1 MSLFM
6 SRLRLGK
13 QGLVRRSSLL
23 IFSNGLSSSS
33 LHQTPPCN
41 IIGAKA
47 CGEGLGK
54 LIIKNASERDPTE
67 LEKKVPIDLVYNNH
81 GNATIVGAS
90 HGWIATLKN
99 DGILRLQDDLN
110 PYASYTEPK
119 HIPLPPLVTMRH
131 CQTKII
137 TNVSMSSSCPGDDEN
152 CVVAAKFLGAQ
163 LSFCKPAG
171 KSSKP
176 EWTNIRIKN
185 PCFYSSRVLFSKKD
199 EMFRILGYG
208 GHLIGS
214 WDPRKPSED
223 PKLQTLHFQKIP
235 KLPKATRE
243 LMDSCCKSEHLVESP
258 TGETFLVKMYRKTS
272 EITKGGIAKM
282 KTRALMVF
290 KIDEEGNAD
299 YTQDIGDLVI
309 FLSDS
314 EPFCAPAT
322 SFPGLHSNHVEFLE
336 AFNEVAYIDLSGHA
350 FISYIGSHFPAYYIP
365 PQNLEK

>member
-1 MSLFM
+1 MSLFL

-13 QGLVRRSSLL
+13 EGLVRRSSLL
-23 IFSNGLSSSS
+23 ILSNGLSSSS
-33 LHQTPPCN
+33 LHQSPPCN
-41 IIGAKA
+41 ILGAKP

-54 LIIKNASERDPTE
+54 LIIKNANERDPTE
-67 LEKKVPIDLVYNNH
+67 PEKKVPMELVYNNH
-81 GNATIVGAS
+81 GNDTIVGAS

-137 TNVSMSSSCPGDDEN
+137 TNVSMSSSFPDDDET

-163 LSFCKPAG
+163 LSFCKPA
-171 KSSKP
+171 SQSCKP

-185 PCFYSSRVLFSKKD
+185 PCFYSSRVVFSKKE
-199 EMFRILGYG
+199 EMFRIVGYG

-214 WDPRKPSED
+214 WDPCKPSED
-223 PKLQTLHFQKIP
+223 PKLQTLHFQKLP
-235 KLPKATRE
+235 KLPKSTRE
-243 LMDSCCKSEHLVESP
+243 LMDSCCKSERLVESP
-258 TGETFLVKMYRKTS
+258 TGETFLVKMYRKTA
-272 EITKGGIAKM
+272 EISKGGIAKM

-290 KIDEEGNAD
+290 KIDEEGNAV

-314 EPFCAPAT
+314 EPFCALAA

-350 FISYIGSHFPAYYIP
+350 FISYIDSHFPAYYIP
-365 PQNLEK
+365 PQKI